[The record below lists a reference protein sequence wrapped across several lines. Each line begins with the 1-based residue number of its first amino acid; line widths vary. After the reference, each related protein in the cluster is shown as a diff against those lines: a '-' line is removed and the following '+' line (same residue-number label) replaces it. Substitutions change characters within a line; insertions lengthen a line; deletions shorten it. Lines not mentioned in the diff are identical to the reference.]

1 MGGHH
6 EDVLGD
12 GDCRSNAGGLSSRTG
27 RHVQA
32 STRAV
37 PELGGGAADNT
48 ICSNIGDLELELSQP
63 VVAIANGIPRPL
75 TLDSVERHTIGGTP
89 AIVAQFNEPPNP
101 GENKITSM
109 TVGGRS
115 FLTCD
120 GHIFPLPGYV
130 APEPVPTLTEWAMI
144 FLAALLAGAAALDLQ
159 RRRCPA

>member
-1 MGGHH
+1 MKTFWATAIVGAT
-6 EDVLGD
+6 L
-12 GDCRSNAGGLSSRTG
+12 
-27 RHVQA
+27 
-32 STRAV
+32 AV
-37 PELGGGAADNT
+37 CHPALADTFKPVPVPSQNWAVGWAADNT

-159 RRRCPA
+159 RRRRPA